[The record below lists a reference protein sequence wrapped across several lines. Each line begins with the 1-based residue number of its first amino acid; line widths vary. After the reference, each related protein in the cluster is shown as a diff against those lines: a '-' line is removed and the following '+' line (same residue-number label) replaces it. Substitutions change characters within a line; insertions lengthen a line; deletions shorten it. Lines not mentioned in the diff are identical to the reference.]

1 MFRETRVMVTVE
13 QVEHPLDLHLTRL
26 PLSQQP
32 ERLAGRWDCLMLVE
46 KVRKEGVL
54 LLTMVAVVLVGRM
67 AGMVLDGALAVLAVG
82 KNYLP
87 LVETALL
94 GLFI

>member
-1 MFRETRVMVTVE
+1 
-13 QVEHPLDLHLTRL
+13 
-26 PLSQQP
+26 
-32 ERLAGRWDCLMLVE
+32 
-46 KVRKEGVL
+46 
-54 LLTMVAVVLVGRM
+54 M